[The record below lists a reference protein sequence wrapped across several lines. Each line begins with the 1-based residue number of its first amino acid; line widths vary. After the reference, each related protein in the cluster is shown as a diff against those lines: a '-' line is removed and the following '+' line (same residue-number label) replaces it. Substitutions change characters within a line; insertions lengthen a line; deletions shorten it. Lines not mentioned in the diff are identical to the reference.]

1 CELREQTLE
10 MPPGSMVYINAR
22 MFHAVAPKPLNSPQ
36 PYRIF
41 AIDIFKETGPPHR
54 YTQEIPSEWMER
66 ANPERRK
73 LFQRQPYTETCW
85 TEE

>member
-1 CELREQTLE
+1 
-10 MPPGSMVYINAR
+10 
-22 MFHAVAPKPLNSPQ
+22 
-36 PYRIF
+36 
-41 AIDIFKETGPPHR
+41 
-54 YTQEIPSEWMER
+54 MER